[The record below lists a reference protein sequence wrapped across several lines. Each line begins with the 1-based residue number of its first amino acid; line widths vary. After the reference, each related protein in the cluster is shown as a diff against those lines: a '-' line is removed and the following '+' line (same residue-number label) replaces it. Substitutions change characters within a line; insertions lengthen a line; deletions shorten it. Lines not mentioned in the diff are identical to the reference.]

1 MPNTDKLALPK
12 MIGGQNDAYVVHNES
27 LNKLDGLVLLA
38 VEDRDAT
45 SPPTAADGE
54 LYIVGPS
61 ATGDWSGKDG
71 QIAHRVAGQW
81 RYYLPQEG
89 WRAAVIDERVTVEY
103 RVNAWFSVTGESVIA
118 IADTT
123 GGTSIAGSFAAVTFD
138 VDVREDS
145 GSFSHDTS
153 SNTDQVI
160 LKEIGDY
167 LVIAQATIQVTAG
180 TGNSRLEAKLT
191 LNGSD
196 VPNSLVAGA
205 VSNSLDRATL
215 SIAALVQ
222 NSGANGV
229 LRLVAQRATG
239 TLTCSTLADAS
250 RIVARRV

>member
-12 MIGGQNDAYVVHNES
+12 MVGGQNDAYVVHNES

-45 SPPTAADGE
+45 SPPSAADGE

-81 RYYLPQEG
+81 RYYAPQDG
-89 WRAAVIDERVTVEY
+89 WRAVVIDERVTVEY
-103 RVNAWFSVTGESVIA
+103 RVNAWFSVTGESVVA

-123 GGTSIAGSFAAVTFD
+123 GGTSVAGSFVAVTFD

-145 GSFSHDTS
+145 GSFGHDTG
-153 SNTDQVI
+153 SNTDQVV

-167 LVIAQATIQVTAG
+167 IVHAQVTIQRTAG
-180 TGNSRLEAKLT
+180 TGASRLEAKLT
-191 LNGSD
+191 LNSSD
-196 VPNSLVAGA
+196 VANSLAAGA
-205 VSNSLDRATL
+205 VSDTLDRATL
-215 SIAALVQ
+215 SICALVQ
-222 NSGANGV
+222 NPSANGV
-229 LRLVAQRATG
+229 LRLEVQRATG
-239 TLTCSTLADAS
+239 SLTCSTLADAS